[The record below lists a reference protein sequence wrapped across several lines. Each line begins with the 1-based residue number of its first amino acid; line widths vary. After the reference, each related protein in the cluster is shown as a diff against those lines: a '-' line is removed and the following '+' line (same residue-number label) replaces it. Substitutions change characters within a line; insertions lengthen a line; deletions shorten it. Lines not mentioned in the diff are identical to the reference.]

1 MSSQLE
7 VLVSECTDL
16 VNSGQFAEAL
26 TKADAALAIDP
37 NSPGASLARAVCL
50 SQLGNSSE
58 ASQAFDKAIGL
69 APGDAKARFNA
80 AVHEY
85 NLGNLELARSLA
97 NQAVDLDANHEGAK
111 ALLQRMPVTSQQAS
125 YPRDFEMSAE
135 VQPAGLPFITKMG
148 GGWIGIGWTL
158 SAVSA
163 LLFANMLMNVV
174 PKFGEMMAA
183 AQANDQAKSAAIQA
197 SMTSPALQVIGYLHL
212 ALAIVWVILD
222 LIHRKGN
229 MLWLIG
235 HIPCSCCG
243 GSFLTLP
250 LYLLF
255 GRK

>member
-7 VLVSECTDL
+7 VLVNECTDL
-16 VNSGQFAEAL
+16 VNAGQFAEAL
-26 TKADAALAIDP
+26 VKADAALAIDP
-37 NSPGASLARAVCL
+37 SSSGAALARAVCL

-58 ASQAFDKAIGL
+58 ASAAFDAAIRL

-85 NLGNLELARSLA
+85 NAGNVDLARSLA
-97 NQAVDLDANHEGAK
+97 NQALDLDASHKGAK
-111 ALLQRMPVTSQQAS
+111 SLLQRMPAAANQVS
-125 YPRDFEMSAE
+125 YPRDQEMGAE
-135 VQPAGLPFITKMG
+135 VAHAGLPFITKMG
-148 GGWIGIGWTL
+148 GGWVGLGWTL
-158 SAVSA
+158 TVVSV
-163 LLFANMLMNVV
+163 LLFANMLMTVL
-174 PKFGEMMAA
+174 PKFSEMMAA

-197 SMTSPALQVIGYLHL
+197 SMTNPAMQVIGYLHL
-212 ALAIVWVILD
+212 ALVVVWMILD

-229 MLWLIG
+229 MLWLIA

-250 LYLLF
+250 LYILF